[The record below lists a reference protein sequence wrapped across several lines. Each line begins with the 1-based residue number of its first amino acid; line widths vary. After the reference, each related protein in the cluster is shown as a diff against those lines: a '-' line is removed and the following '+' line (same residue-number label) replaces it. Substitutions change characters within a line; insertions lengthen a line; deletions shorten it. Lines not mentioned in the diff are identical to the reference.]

1 MNWLQRIAARILP
14 QQHDLGAE
22 LAQAQQD
29 LAKAHSALAQAE
41 AEIDAKNHQ
50 IRASAAA
57 LAKANAES
65 VRQHRLADQM
75 HRALENERRIVK
87 QLNLDLSSARKQ
99 QKRR

>member
-14 QQHDLGAE
+14 PQPDLWSE
-22 LAQAQQD
+22 LNQAQHELGEAQ
-29 LAKAHSALAQAE
+29 LALLRAE
-41 AEIDAKNHQ
+41 DEIATKDHQ

-87 QLNLDLSSARKQ
+87 QLSNDLYAARKL